1 MISQRLWAQPT
12 LLVPHALPPAALSIL
27 HPRHRKQERE
37 EKHPSGHGVDS
48 DISGVDSVGSFLSL
62 AVEPGGDPMPAL
74 SLGVITYDRLHSTL
88 GGTIKDNGSH
98 GCQVPS

>member
-1 MISQRLWAQPT
+1 MISQRLQAQPT

-37 EKHPSGHGVDS
+37 EKHPPGHGVDS

-74 SLGVITYDRLHSTL
+74 SLSVITYDRLHSTL
-88 GGTIKDNGSH
+88 GGTIEDNGSH